1 LTFAARRKLFL
12 IGAVGFAVLLLWG
25 ISGLP
30 EFGRYDHPYGLLLNR
45 VAVTQT
51 HATNVVAAVTFDYR
65 GFDTFGEEFILF
77 GAVLGTALL
86 LRAQREEEEEPPEDQ
101 AQDRRAPH
109 DSDAVRELCL
119 GLVAPAFLYGLY
131 IAAHGHLSP
140 GGGFQG
146 GVVLATA
153 PVFMYLGGE
162 YNGLRTVSPESLVE
176 FGEGSG
182 AGGYGIVGLLGL
194 WLGSSF
200 LENVLPPGVPG
211 DLPSSG
217 TILALNLTVALAV
230 AAGFVLLLTEFL
242 EQTIEVRRRSR
253 SV

>member
-1 LTFAARRKLFL
+1 LSFTARRKLFF
-12 IGAVGFAVLLLWG
+12 IGAAGFAALLLWG

-30 EFGRYDHPYGLLLNR
+30 EFGSYDHPYGLLLNR
-45 VAVTQT
+45 VGVAQT
-51 HATNVVAAVTFDYR
+51 SATNVVAAVTFDYR

-77 GAVLGTALL
+77 GAVLGTTLL
-86 LRAQREEEEEPPEDQ
+86 LRAQREEEEGPPEDH

-119 GLVAPAFLYGLY
+119 GLVAPSFLFGLY

-162 YNGLRTVSPESLVE
+162 YNGLRTVSPEPLVE
-176 FGEGSG
+176 LGEGSG
-182 AGGYGIVGLLGL
+182 AAGYGVVGLLGL
-194 WLGSSF
+194 FWGMSF
-200 LENVLPPGVPG
+200 LENVLPGGAPG
-211 DLPSSG
+211 DLLSSG
-217 TILALNLTVALAV
+217 TILALNVAVALAV

-242 EQTIEVRRRSR
+242 EQTVEVRRRSKPI
-253 SV
+253 